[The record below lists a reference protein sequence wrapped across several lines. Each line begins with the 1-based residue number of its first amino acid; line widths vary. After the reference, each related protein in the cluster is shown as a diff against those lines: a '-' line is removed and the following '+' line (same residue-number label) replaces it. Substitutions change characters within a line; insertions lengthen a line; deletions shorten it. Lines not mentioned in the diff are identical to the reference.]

1 VILQVDRKDKT
12 TRKDIKGNHSV
23 PVGNPGQDFS
33 PKTYWETR
41 LKERFD
47 LTGVGFRRKSVAFNR
62 WVYKVRTEA
71 LYELFRKYGWS
82 IKSRAVLDVGCGTGY
97 FIEYWLNRKA
107 HPVIGIDIAET
118 SIKKLKN
125 AFPAAEFYLR
135 DLTEP
140 DPEIKEKFD
149 YISVFDVLFHIVD
162 DDLFAK
168 AIENLASLCRP
179 GCKIFV
185 TDLFGSKTIAGVK
198 HCRNRSQDMYMEVFS
213 RSGFKLTDLSPLF
226 FVLLPPSRVSNIVLR
241 WTGILVWEAVTWIT
255 RWQVFG
261 ELLGRA
267 LYSIDSVL
275 RKIFKNGPGGHI
287 AVFEFDGI
295 PAEEQS

>member
-1 VILQVDRKDKT
+1 MERKDKT
-12 TRKDIKGNHSV
+12 TRRVIKGKHSALAGK
-23 PVGNPGQDFS
+23 PTQDFS
-33 PKTYWETR
+33 AKTYWETR

-71 LYELFRKYGWS
+71 LWELFRKYRWP

-97 FIEYWLNRKA
+97 FIEYWLNRAA

-118 SIKKLKN
+118 SIKKLKET
-125 AFPAAEFYLR
+125 FSKAEFYVV

-140 DPEIKEKFD
+140 NPNLNERFD

-162 DDLFAK
+162 DNLFAK
-168 AIENLASLCRP
+168 AVENLASLCKP

-185 TDLFGSKTIAGVK
+185 TDLFGSKTVAGVK
-198 HCRNRSQDMYMEVFS
+198 HCRNRSQNIYVDTFS
-213 RSGFKLTDLSPLF
+213 RSGFKLIDLNPLF
-226 FVLLPPSRVSNIVLR
+226 FVLLPPSRLSNVILR
-241 WTGILVWEAVTWIT
+241 WAGILIWEAVTWIT
-255 RWQVFG
+255 RWEG
-261 ELLGRA
+261 MGNLLGRI
-267 LYSIDSVL
+267 LYSADSVL
-275 RKIFKNGPGGHI
+275 RKMFKHGPGSHI

-295 PAEEQS
+295 PVEEQ